1 MAEAK
6 PATQSRLSPPLRF
19 ALRFAVF
26 AAIGLT
32 LYGFPYPH
40 GGAVDRF
47 FDAYLA
53 GYAHLA
59 GLLLGV
65 AEPNISVSGSSIFG
79 RVALVI
85 VKNCDAMEIILL
97 SGAAMLAL
105 DSPLRD
111 RLLALAAGVC
121 AIVLLNLLR
130 ICSLYF
136 VQLKRP
142 DVFDTVHLEIWPP
155 LLVAFTTLQFYCFS
169 RWLNQRGHRTTH
181 AVT

>member
-1 MAEAK
+1 MQ
-6 PATQSRLSPPLRF
+6 PRLSPSLGF

-32 LYGFPYPH
+32 IYGFPYAH
-40 GGAVDRF
+40 GGAVDHF
-47 FDAYLA
+47 FEAYLA
-53 GYAHLA
+53 GYAQLA

-65 AEPNISVSGSSIFG
+65 VEPNITVSGTSIFG

-85 VKNCDAMEIILL
+85 VKNCDAMEVILL
-97 SGAAMLAL
+97 FGAATLAL

-111 RLLALAAGVC
+111 RLLAVAAGGC

-142 DVFDTVHLEIWPP
+142 DVFDTVHLEVWPP
-155 LLVAFTTLQFYCFS
+155 LLVAFTTLQFYAIS
-169 RWLNQRGHRTTH
+169 RWLEHRAHRGLRATH
-181 AVT
+181 AVG